1 MTRQTQNRNGSLWT
15 PGQSLTVDRRSLL
28 KGIAALGGLAAMPGL
43 VACGEG
49 GGGSSEGSSKS
60 TSLGSNFSD
69 AVPKKA
75 LAAVLAAF
83 TKKEGIDV
91 DINTVDH
98 EAFQENISTY
108 LQGSPDDTLSWFA
121 GYRMQYFAAQG
132 YLKDIN
138 DLWSQWGGDYTDA
151 FKQASTGEDGK
162 QYFVP
167 FYYYPWAV
175 FYRKSVWKKHGYE
188 IPKTFDEFTALC
200 KQMKSDG
207 LTPLAFADKEGWP
220 ALGTFDVLNFRQN
233 GYDFHVS
240 LMAGKESWEDDK
252 VKSVFS
258 TWADLMPYHQANPL
272 DRNWL
277 DSAAD
282 LVTGD
287 AGMYYIGMFVGQAFT
302 DKKDRADL
310 DFFPFPMMNPSFG
323 TDTIEA
329 PIDGW
334 LMSSDPKSLDAAN
347 KLMNYFASAEGQEVY
362 LSLDPNN
369 VAANT
374 KADTSHYDAL
384 QKKAAQLV
392 GSAKSITQFL
402 DRDTDPSFAS
412 NVMISS
418 IQDFINNPND
428 IDGLTSKIEAQAKSI
443 FNK

>member
-1 MTRQTQNRNGSLWT
+1 MAQITRGESSRLWT
-15 PGQSLTVDRRSLL
+15 PNQSPALDRRSLL
-28 KGIAALGGLAAMPGL
+28 KGMAALGGLAAMPAL
-43 VACGEG
+43 AACGEG
-49 GGGSSEGSSKS
+49 GGSSAGGSATA

-75 LAAVLAAF
+75 LAAVIDAF

-91 DINTVDH
+91 DVNTVDH

-108 LQGSPDDTLSWFA
+108 LQGNPDDTLAWFA

-132 YLKDIN
+132 YLSDVN
-138 DLWSQWGGDYTDA
+138 DLWADWGGDYTDA
-151 FKQASTGEDGK
+151 FKQASTGQDGK

-175 FYRKSVWKKHGYE
+175 FYRKSVWAKHGYS
-188 IPKTFDEFTALC
+188 IPETLDDFKTLC
-200 KQMKSDG
+200 EQMKADG
-207 LTPLAFADKEGWP
+207 LTPIAFADKEGWP

-240 LMAGKESWEDDK
+240 LMAGKESWESDE

-258 TWADLMPYHQANPL
+258 TWADLLPYHQDNPL
-272 DRNWL
+272 DRDWL

-282 LVTGD
+282 LVSGD
-287 AGMYYIGMFVGQAFT
+287 AGMYYLGMFVGQAFT
-302 DKKDRADL
+302 NEKDREDL
-310 DFFPFPMMNPSFG
+310 DFFPFPMINSAYG
-323 TDTIEA
+323 QDTIEA

-334 LMSSDPKSLDAAN
+334 LLAADPSSPEAAA
-347 KLMNYFASAEGQEVY
+347 KLLSYFASAESQEIY
-362 LSLDPNN
+362 LKLDPNN

-374 KADTSHYDAL
+374 SADTSNYNSL
-384 QKKAAQLV
+384 QKKAADLV
-392 GSAKSITQFL
+392 GNAKSITQFL

-418 IQDFINNPND
+418 MQDFINNPSD
-428 IDGLTSKIEAQAKSI
+428 VDGLTSKIEEQAKSI
-443 FNK
+443 FKK